1 MKMRKILFGVMVAL
15 LLIASLTPIA
25 LAQDSNRLAQL
36 KISVWPE
43 YDTPTVLVLLD
54 GVLADKTNLPRE
66 VSVLVPSTAKLTVTT
81 WQNADGSL
89 APEQSNK
96 TVDAG
101 GGYTRVTFTTSQPQ
115 YRIEYYDDLLK
126 GAPDKT
132 MDFAYKAAVPAD
144 QVTLEIQQPLKAT
157 NFVLTPPTSNT
168 RNDVTDGF
176 KYFTYQ
182 FANVTAG
189 QLISAQAKYT
199 KADSNPSV
207 QPVPTALP
215 STTASS
221 TAAPS
226 SNDSLMLLVGL
237 VALGLVAVLGLF
249 LYQQRSRQAERV
261 GETKMSPRQFQR
273 NRRRARGMDDSASVF
288 CTQCGNTLGP
298 DDNFCPKCGAKRRAV

>member
-15 LLIASLTPIA
+15 LLLASLTPIA

-66 VSVLVPSTAKLTVTT
+66 ISVLVPSTAKLTVTT

-89 APEQSNK
+89 APEQPNK
-96 TVDAG
+96 SVDAG
-101 GGYTRVTFTTSQPQ
+101 GGYKRVTFTTSQPQ
-115 YRIEYYDDLLK
+115 YRVEYYDDLLK

-132 MDFAYKAAVPAD
+132 MNFAFKSDASIDV
-144 QVTLEIQQPLKAT
+144 VNLEIQQPLKAT
-157 NFVLTPPTSNT
+157 NFTMTPPASGT
-168 RNDVTDGF
+168 RTDPTDGF

-199 KADSNPSV
+199 KADSNPSI
-207 QPVPTALP
+207 QPVSTPLP
-215 STTASS
+215 STA

-249 LYQQRSRQAERV
+249 LYQQRARQAERIS
-261 GETKMSPRQFQR
+261 ETRMSPREFQR
-273 NRRRARGMDDSASVF
+273 QRRRARGIGDSAPTF
-288 CTQCGNTLGP
+288 CVQCGNVLRP
-298 DDNFCPKCGAKRRAV
+298 DDYFCPKCGAKRRVV